1 MIQGYKPL
9 NKSTIKEIVDYLIE
23 KQKSLITLEEFG
35 EINAIDINISLEELK
50 DKYRKVCK
58 WAYFK
63 YSEEDLKN
71 SLFLYEGLCMTLND
85 IGYNIPIFKFTRH
98 TYRKF

>member
-9 NKSTIKEIVDYLIE
+9 NKSTIKEVVDYLIE

-50 DKYRKVCK
+50 NNLGEVLTNKIVKI
-58 WAYFK
+58 
-63 YSEEDLKN
+63 SEGE
-71 SLFLYEGLCMTLND
+71 
-85 IGYNIPIFKFTRH
+85 
-98 TYRKF
+98 